1 VTPTLTHIALGVRNL
16 ERTIAF
22 YEKHVGLRVAH
33 ERDDGNRVVWLA
45 ESEGDFHFVLVL
57 FEVTEAQRGSGTLQ
71 HLGYAVASR
80 DEVDR
85 AAAAGRADGIVVVEP
100 VYAGPIVG
108 YFCILEDPDGNRVE
122 FSYGQPINPRD
133 LPRDLSKDLPKDP
146 PPEPS
151 AEPSRTGSSEA
162 RKAKEPPPL

>member
-1 VTPTLTHIALGVRNL
+1 MTPTLTHIALGVRDL
-16 ERTIAF
+16 DRTIAF

-45 ESEGDFHFVLVL
+45 ERERDVDFVLVL
-57 FEVTEAQRGSGTLQ
+57 FEVADAQRGSGTLQ
-71 HLGYAVASR
+71 HLGFAVSSR
-80 DEVDR
+80 EEVDQ

-100 VYAGPIVG
+100 IYAGPIVG

-133 LPRDLSKDLPKDP
+133 LPRDVPKDP
-146 PPEPS
+146 SRGRS
-151 AEPSRTGSSEA
+151 AGSSVTGASEG
-162 RKAKEPPPL
+162 RKAKEPPAL